1 MCESKDNKA
10 VSITTTL
17 PKNITSKL
25 EQNGYVRVVC
35 RLCGEPWLF
44 PPKMASQFDSE
55 HGFECAY
62 CRRPRVSNACEAMC
76 MED

>member
-1 MCESKDNKA
+1 MNDKR
-10 VSITTTL
+10 VIITTTL

-25 EQNGYVRVVC
+25 EENGYVKVHC

-44 PPKMASQFDSE
+44 PPKMAEQFDAD
-55 HGFECAY
+55 HGLECRY
-62 CRRPRVSNACEAMC
+62 CRKASVSNSCEAMY